1 MSKLVKLTDE
11 IGTLLQERAK
21 EDNTSLA
28 GEIKLL
34 LDGKDDN
41 NINQRLDKMAAWL
54 DSQFTSLKAA
64 IEDTT
69 VDRLDKARP
78 SKLLPSDIT
87 WENCIQDV
95 YFDFPDDDPVW
106 LPKVK
111 EAWGESDS
119 MDMVEFSS
127 DGSYIYDVTGGEE
140 MPVLKITP
148 TLRDYL
154 KGKGFIL

>member
-1 MSKLVKLTDE
+1 MGLIRVSDYAEKQIKRMAAETGRTVTSTVD
-11 IGTLLQERAK
+11 TLLEGNSGGVDLIA
-21 EDNTSLA
+21 A
-28 GEIKLL
+28 V
-34 LDGKDDN
+34 
-41 NINQRLDKMAAWL
+41 DKRF
-54 DSQFTSLKAA
+54 DELKAL

-69 VDRLDKARP
+69 VDRLDKARS

-119 MDMVEFSS
+119 MDMAEFSS
-127 DGSYIYDVTGGEE
+127 DGSYIYDVTGGER
-140 MPVLKITP
+140 MPVLNITP
-148 TLRDYL
+148 ALRDYL
-154 KGKGFIL
+154 KGKGFVL